1 MSNEALLGAN
11 EALLGAL
18 VGMLGVISMIT
29 LIWLVIVIIADWKIY
44 TKAGEAGWK
53 CLIPFYS
60 TYVRFSF
67 TWDTT
72 YFWIILGIAV
82 VSAIISALHI
92 PVIGTLLSIAS
103 IVINII
109 ALHKLS
115 KSFGHDIGFTLGL
128 IFLNPIFILILAF
141 GGSEYIGPQ

>member
-1 MSNEALLGAN
+1 MSNGAVM
-11 EALLGAL
+11 AA
-18 VGMLGVISMIT
+18 VMGMLGVITMIM
-29 LIWLVIVIIADWKIY
+29 IVYLVIAIIANWQIY

-53 CLIPFYS
+53 CIIPFYNQ
-60 TYVRFSF
+60 YVRFGF

-72 YFWIILGIAV
+72 YFWVALGITVA
-82 VSAIISALHI
+82 SGIISVLHI

-128 IFLNPIFILILAF
+128 IFLNPIFVLILAF
-141 GGSEYIGPQ
+141 GSSEYIGPQ